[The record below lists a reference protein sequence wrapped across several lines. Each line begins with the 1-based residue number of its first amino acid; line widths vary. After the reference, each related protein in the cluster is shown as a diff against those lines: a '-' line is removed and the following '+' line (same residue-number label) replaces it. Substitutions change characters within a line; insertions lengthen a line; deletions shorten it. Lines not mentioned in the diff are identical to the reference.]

1 MKKIISVL
9 IIGVSLLSS
18 CNKSFLDQASPTSI
32 SPLTFYKTAPDFQAA
47 LNSTY
52 GALQGSYMYWFVY
65 GDVTSDD
72 AFTAPGAGSSLQG
85 EFDLPPVNATNFNLN
100 TAFWNPSY
108 LAIARANIVL
118 NRIDGTSIADNQKKQ
133 FTGEAKFI
141 RALTYFNLVR
151 VFGDV
156 PLVLKEIPSADDA
169 FSYSRE
175 TLANVYAQIIKDLQ
189 DAEQALPV
197 SYSASDAGKAT
208 SGAAKTILATVYL
221 TQHKFAEA
229 AAKLKEV
236 IDTGTYSLLSNYND
250 IFNPANGWN
259 KEIVFAINYQKG
271 GIGEGSPFPN
281 FFIPNQSG
289 NDIVPA
295 GAAAGYAQITEDL
308 DQAFEAND
316 LRKSTSVG
324 VYQSVFKYTR
334 KYLDVPS
341 ANYDSNNDWIVTR
354 YADVLLMYAEAL
366 NETGSLAAAI
376 TNLNI
381 VRTRAGLPNKTATDI
396 PTQDAF
402 RLAVE
407 HERRVELSLEGH
419 RWFDL
424 IRTNRVKTVMN
435 AYYIKENVK
444 RNGVIEVL
452 EDFMLLCPIPTSQ
465 VNINPDKIKQ
475 NPGY

>member
-1 MKKIISVL
+1 MKKVISAL
-9 IIGVSLLSS
+9 FLGVSLLTS

-32 SPLTFYKTAPDFQAA
+32 SPLTFYKTAADFQAA

-52 GALQGSYMYWFVY
+52 GALQPVYYYWFIY
-65 GDVTSDD
+65 GDVSSDD
-72 AFTAPGAGSSLQG
+72 AFTASGAGSSLQG
-85 EFDLPPVNATNFNLN
+85 EFDLPPVNATNFNLSA
-100 TAFWNPSY
+100 TWNDSY
-108 LAIARANIVL
+108 RVIARANIVL
-118 NRIDGTSIADNQKKQ
+118 NRIDEATIADNLKKQ
-133 FTGEAKFI
+133 FSAEAKFI

-151 VFGDV
+151 VFGEV
-156 PLVLKEIPSADDA
+156 PLILKEIPSAEDA

-175 TLANVYAQIIKDLQ
+175 TPANVYMQIIKDLQ
-189 DAEQALPV
+189 EAEQALPV
-197 SYSASDAGKAT
+197 SYSAGDAGKAT
-208 SGAAKTILATVYL
+208 SGAAKTILAKVYL

-236 IDTGTYSLLSNYND
+236 INAGTYNLLPNYND

-289 NDIVPA
+289 NEIVPA
-295 GAAAGYAQITEDL
+295 GAAAGYAQITEDF

-316 LRKSTSVG
+316 LRKSISVG

-341 ANYDSNNDWIVTR
+341 ANFDSNNDWIVTR

-366 NETGSLAAAI
+366 NETGNLAAAI
-376 TNLNI
+376 TYLNT
-381 VRTRAGLPNKTATDI
+381 VRARAGLPNKTVSDI

-407 HERRVELSLEGH
+407 HERRVELSIEGH

-452 EDFMLLCPIPTSQ
+452 QDFMLLCPIPTSQ